1 MHKSVRKPSRSDTKC
16 HEPGLAGDSLFSIRT
31 NPFGFLRGPQLVNNL
46 HRSLVIGT
54 SALALV
60 SCGADSITSP
70 GTGGNITINNPPAP
84 APTPT
89 PTPAPTGPALVTP
102 AGSCPTISNPIQLVN
117 EGTISGPTGTYRVC
131 AMPARFTASTTLT
144 YIPGLL
150 YRMTGRT
157 DVGTDGGPVATAA
170 DTNVTLTLQPG
181 VIVYASGSA
190 WLNVNR
196 GNRINATGTAA
207 RPIIFTS
214 QDNVVGFNTI
224 NSSGQWGGVVLSGR
238 AQITDCAASG
248 ATPGTVACERQV
260 EGAADPALY
269 GGATNTDNS
278 GTMSFVQIRY
288 SGFVLSGNSELQAL
302 TTGGTGTGTTL
313 NNIMTYN
320 SSDDGVE
327 FFGGSVNVRNLIVVG
342 HEDDGLDTDT
352 GVKANMQNVIVVM
365 RPGTGD
371 TIIEADTSGSS
382 LENQTPRQ
390 NTQISNATFIA
401 NSGVRDQAI
410 RIRGGTDYTIV
421 NSILIDAGTP
431 ATPCLRIDD
440 ASTIQTTGADEL
452 GAPRF
457 NSFVLDC
464 ATDFRAGS
472 SVTLAQTQAIYDAG
486 TNNNSAFTRTL
497 TGLFINGANENAV
510 TVFNPTTLSSFFTNP
525 TNIGAVYPG
534 NNTWING
541 WTCNSATA
549 TFDTAVS
556 SCLALPVYT

>member
-1 MHKSVRKPSRSDTKC
+1 MNT
-16 HEPGLAGDSLFSIRT
+16 
-31 NPFGFLRGPQLVNNL
+31 L

-60 SCGADSITSP
+60 SCGADEITSP

-89 PTPAPTGPALVTP
+89 PTPTPTSTLVSP
-102 AGSCPTISNPIQLVN
+102 AGSCPTVANPVQLVN

-131 AMPARFTASTTLT
+131 TLPARITASTTLP
-144 YIPGLL
+144 YIAGLL
-150 YRMTGRT
+150 YRLGGRT
-157 DVGTDGGPVATAA
+157 DVGTDGGPAPDASDGLS
-170 DTNVTLTLQPG
+170 DTNVTLTIG
-181 VIVYASGSA
+181 AGAIVYASGNA

-196 GNRINATGTAA
+196 GNRISAVGTAT
-207 RPIIFTS
+207 RPIVFTS

-238 AQITDCAASG
+238 APVTDCAASG
-248 ATPGTVACERQV
+248 ATPGTVGCERQV

-269 GGATNTDNS
+269 GGATVNDNS

-342 HEDDGLDTDT
+342 HEDDGLDTDV

-365 RPGTGD
+365 RPGVGD
-371 TIIEADTSGSS
+371 TIIEADTSLGTAVN
-382 LENQTPRQ
+382 NQTPRQ

-401 NSGVRDQAI
+401 NSGVRDQAV
-410 RIRGGTDYTIV
+410 RLRGGTDYALV
-421 NSILIDAGTP
+421 NSILVDAGTP

-440 ASTIQTTGADEL
+440 AETIQTSGSDEL
-452 GAPRF
+452 GVPRF

-486 TNNNSAFTRTL
+486 TNNNAAFTRTL
-497 TGLFINGANENAV
+497 TGVFINGANENAV
-510 TVFNPTTLSSFFTNP
+510 PVFNPTALSSFFTVP
-525 TNIGAVYPG
+525 TNIGAAYPG

-541 WTCNSATA
+541 WTCNSATV
-549 TFDTAVS
+549 TFDSAVS
-556 SCLALPVYT
+556 SCLSLPVYS

>member
-1 MHKSVRKPSRSDTKC
+1 VKN
-16 HEPGLAGDSLFSIRT
+16 F
-31 NPFGFLRGPQLVNNL
+31 

-54 SALALV
+54 SALALA
-60 SCGADSITSP
+60 SCGADEITSP

-89 PTPAPTGPALVTP
+89 PTPTGPATVTP
-102 AGSCPTISNPIQLVN
+102 AGACPTISNPVQLTDQ
-117 EGTISGPTGTYRVC
+117 GTISGPTGTYRVC
-131 AMPARFTASTTLT
+131 TLPSRLTASTTLP
-144 YIPGLL
+144 YIQGVL
-150 YRMTGRT
+150 YRLGGRT
-157 DVGTDGGPVATAA
+157 DVGTDGGPAPDASDGLT
-170 DTNVTLTLQPG
+170 DTNVTLTIQPG

-196 GNRINATGTAA
+196 GNRISAVGTAA

-214 QDNVVGFNTI
+214 QDNVAGQTNI

-238 AQITDCAASG
+238 APVTDCAASG
-248 ATPGTVACERQV
+248 ATPGTVGCERQV
-260 EGAADPALY
+260 EGAVDPALY
-269 GGATNTDNS
+269 GGATANDNS

-302 TTGGTGTGTTL
+302 TTGGTGSGTTL

-327 FFGGSVNVRNLIVVG
+327 FFGGFVNVRNLIVVG
-342 HEDDGLDTDT
+342 QEDDGLDTDT

-365 RPGTGD
+365 RPATGD
-371 TIIEADTSGSS
+371 TIIEADTSLGATGN
-382 LENQTPRQ
+382 NQTPRQ
-390 NTQISNATFIA
+390 NTQISNATLIG
-401 NSGVRDQAI
+401 NSGVRDQLI
-410 RIRGGTDYTIV
+410 RLRGGTDYTIV
-421 NSILIDAGTP
+421 NSILVDAGSP
-431 ATPCLRIDD
+431 ATPCIRIDD
-440 ASTIQTTGADEL
+440 AETIQGANAAIDEL

-464 ATDFRAGS
+464 ATDFRNGSTGGATTAQAEALFTAGS
-472 SVTLAQTQAIYDAG
+472 
-486 TNNNSAFTRTL
+486 NNNINFTRTL
-497 TGLFINGANENAV
+497 TGTFINGANENAV
-510 TVFNPTTLSSFFTNP
+510 PVFNPTALSSFFTVP

-549 TFDTAVS
+549 TFDSAVS
-556 SCLALPVYT
+556 SCLSLPVFT